1 MMDTEKKNNL
11 KGLAGTVIFHGLLL
25 VFFMFFGFR
34 TPLPLP
40 AEQGIAINFGTS
52 DEGMGDVQ
60 PENSGD
66 NQGNTEESAS
76 KQVSSTAPSS
86 SQQRAATQD
95 VEDAPSVNE
104 KKSPKT
110 TPNDTNPVNEPS
122 EPTQE
127 ETKPK
132 INTRAL
138 YPGAGSGSTGGSQG
152 QTGQPGDQGSRDG
165 TRNTDRQGEGG
176 KGGLIGLPD
185 YDLAGR
191 RMTLPPDISD
201 NSQFEGKVI
210 VKIKVDRKGNVI
222 SAIAGQRGT
231 TVQNAV
237 LWKKCELAAM
247 KSRFS
252 QNEEALEE
260 QTGSITFVFGFKN
273 P

>member
-1 MMDTEKKNNL
+1 MMDTEKKNNF

-60 PENSGD
+60 PDDSGD
-66 NQGNTEESAS
+66 NQGNTDEAAT

-86 SQQRAATQD
+86 SQQSAATQD
-95 VEDAPSVNE
+95 LEDAPSVNE

-110 TPNDTNPVNEPS
+110 TPTNTNPVAKPT

-138 YPGAGSGSTGGSQG
+138 YPGSGAGSSGGSQG
-152 QTGQPGDQGSRDG
+152 QTGRPGDQGSRDG
-165 TRNTDRQGEGG
+165 SRDTERQGEGG
-176 KGGLIGLPD
+176 SSGLTGSFNLD
-185 YDLAGR
+185 GR
-191 RMTLPPDISD
+191 KLTIPPSISD
-201 NSQFEGKVI
+201 KSQFQGKVI
-210 VKIKVDRKGNVI
+210 VGIKVDRNGNVTE
-222 SAIAGQRGT
+222 AVAGKQGT
-231 TVQNAV
+231 TIQNEI
-237 LWKKCELAAM
+237 LWKKCETAAF
-247 KSRFS
+247 KAKFTT
-252 QNEEALEE
+252 NEDAPDE
-260 QTGSITFVFGFKN
+260 QRGTITFVFKLE
-273 P
+273 

>member
-11 KGLAGTVIFHGLLL
+11 KGLVGTVIFHGLLL
-25 VFFMFFGFR
+25 VFFMLFGFR

-60 PENSGD
+60 PDDSGD
-66 NQGNTEESAS
+66 NQGNTDEAAS

-86 SQQRAATQD
+86 SQQSAATQD
-95 VEDAPSVNE
+95 LEDAPSVKE

-110 TPNDTNPVNEPS
+110 TPTNTNPVTKPT

-138 YPGAGSGSTGGSQG
+138 YPGSGTGSSGGSQG

-165 TRNTDRQGEGG
+165 SRNTDRQGEGG
-176 KGGLIGLPD
+176 KGGLIGSPD
-185 YDLAGR
+185 YDLVGR
-191 RMTLPPDISD
+191 QITQKPNISD
-201 NSQFEGKVI
+201 KSQKEGKVVVLI
-210 VKIKVDRKGNVI
+210 WVDKSGRVLRAQAGHRGSSLQDAALWDKCQNAALNARF
-222 SAIAGQRGT
+222 SANEDAPDEQRGT
-231 TVQNAV
+231 
-237 LWKKCELAAM
+237 
-247 KSRFS
+247 
-252 QNEEALEE
+252 
-260 QTGSITFVFGFKN
+260 ITFVFKLE
-273 P
+273 

>member
-1 MMDTEKKNNL
+1 MMDTEKKNNF

-60 PENSGD
+60 PDDSGD
-66 NQGNTEESAS
+66 NQGNTDEAAS

-86 SQQRAATQD
+86 SQQSAATQD
-95 VEDAPSVNE
+95 LEDAPSVNE

-110 TPNDTNPVNEPS
+110 TPTNTNPVTKPT

-132 INTRAL
+132 LDSRAD
-138 YPGAGSGSTGGSQG
+138 YSRIGGGSRGGSQG

-165 TRNTDRQGEGG
+165 SRNTDRQGEGG
-176 KGGLIGLPD
+176 RGGLIGDPSFSLE
-185 YDLAGR
+185 GR
-191 RMTLPPDISD
+191 KLVKIPDITD
-201 NSQFEGKVI
+201 KSQREGKVI
-210 VKIKVDRKGNVI
+210 VRIKVDKQGRVT
-222 SAIAGQRGT
+222 SAEAILKGT
-231 TVQNAV
+231 TLLDAS
-237 LWKKCELAAM
+237 LMRKCELAALEA
-247 KSRFS
+247 RFS
-252 QNEEALEE
+252 SNDNAQEE
-260 QTGSITFVFGFKN
+260 QIGTITFLFKLE
-273 P
+273 